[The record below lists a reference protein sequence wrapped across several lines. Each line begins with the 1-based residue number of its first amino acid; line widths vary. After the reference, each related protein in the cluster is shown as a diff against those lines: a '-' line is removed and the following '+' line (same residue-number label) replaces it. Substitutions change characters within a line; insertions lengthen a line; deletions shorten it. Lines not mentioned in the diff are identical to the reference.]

1 MRILERVLI
10 KLGIKKRVDFNSVEY
25 QRSRGAKIGL
35 FRIFASVTVVEY
47 AS

>member
-25 QRSRGAKIGL
+25 QRSRGAKLVKMLYLLI
-35 FRIFASVTVVEY
+35 AV
-47 AS
+47 